1 MFKAILVCLFGGFL
15 LLTSLYSSWLLFL
28 ELNEVG
34 QIHGSKNSSSTFSFS
49 FLTLFP
55 TAWPDSSRV
64 CELSSPQVL
73 P

>member
-1 MFKAILVCLFGGFL
+1 MYLFGGFL
-15 LLTSLYSSWLLFL
+15 PLTSLYSSWLIFL

-34 QIHGSKNSSSTFSFS
+34 QIHGSKNSSSTLFLSPFSLS
-49 FLTLFP
+49 LQQLGRFP
-55 TAWPDSSRV
+55 TEV